1 MYYISSNSSI
11 MENQM
16 RKCNKCKQ
24 KRSNWMFK
32 TNKKKTCRR
41 CEYKWW
47 THILR
52 MMVRDRRLTPLER
65 LGNRL
70 GYMGTAFIM
79 VSPYLLPYDG
89 IGAYTYLVG
98 AVLSLP
104 QVWIA
109 KQWNL
114 VVVNLN
120 LLVGYGVYLFN

>member
-1 MYYISSNSSI
+1 MG
-11 MENQM
+11 
-16 RKCNKCKQ
+16 K
-24 KRSNWMFK
+24 
-32 TNKKKTCRR
+32 NKKITQYPVLNR
-41 CEYKWW
+41 
-47 THILR
+47 ILK
-52 MMVRDRRLTPLER
+52 VFVLDKKLTPLER

-79 VSPYLLPYDG
+79 ISPYLLPYDG
-89 IGAYTYLVG
+89 IGAYTYLIG